1 MAQDLISFLSNNPV
15 DEITEEISI
24 PGRLAQFKFKI
35 KPMTQKQFY
44 KYQQIATTVVPG
56 KSKDVKFNTSRFNEL
71 VIVNHVIE
79 PNFKDEKLLS
89 NAGLN
94 TPEEY
99 LNKFFLAGEVANLTE
114 ELCLI
119 SGFATPDAQLE
130 DEAKNS

>member
-1 MAQDLISFLSNNPV
+1 MAQDLISFLSSNPV
-15 DEITEEISI
+15 DEITQEISI

-44 KYQQIATTVVPG
+44 KYQQIATTVIQG
-56 KSKDVKFNTSRFNEL
+56 KNKDVKFNTSRFNEL
-71 VIVNHVIE
+71 VIINHVIE
-79 PNFKDEKLLS
+79 PNFKDANLLAS
-89 NAGLN
+89 AGVN
-94 TPEEY
+94 DAEEY